1 MEERLGKLLIFGVI
15 LAAVVVLI
23 GGILFL
29 LQHSAEPVAY
39 GVFHGEPDNLRTIP
53 GIFHLATQLD
63 PRGVI
68 QLGLLLLIAT
78 PIARVA
84 AAAFGFAF
92 QRDWLYTGIAC
103 GVLAILGYG
112 LLSALHV

>member
-1 MEERLGKLLIFGVI
+1 VEERLGRILIVGVVI
-15 LAAVVVLI
+15 AATVVFI
-23 GGILFL
+23 GGFLFL

-39 GVFHGEPDNLRTIP
+39 GVFHGEPDNLRTIQ

-68 QLGLLLLIAT
+68 QFGLLLLIAT

-84 AAAFGFAF
+84 AAAAGFAF

-112 LLSALHV
+112 LLSTLHV